1 MRIVFA
7 GAGAVGSTAL
17 WFCRNLDGDIVVIDF
32 DRVESRNLLAQVFT
46 RQAIGKNKA
55 EASKLQLKN
64 YYGKNIE
71 AFGVRLVKENID
83 RLCESAN
90 LLVDAFDNAD
100 SRRLLSQFARS
111 KQIPLVHAAMSADA
125 TFAIVR
131 WDERFEADVEDTPG
145 QATCEGGDHLPF
157 VGVLGAT
164 LARIIQD
171 FVTGGLKRDAMIDL
185 RTVRGC

>member
-100 SRRLLSQFARS
+100 SRRLLS
-111 KQIPLVHAAMSADA
+111 
-125 TFAIVR
+125 
-131 WDERFEADVEDTPG
+131 
-145 QATCEGGDHLPF
+145 
-157 VGVLGAT
+157 
-164 LARIIQD
+164 
-171 FVTGGLKRDAMIDL
+171 
-185 RTVRGC
+185 